1 MSDWE
6 EVKRLRQEL
15 KNAYEGRDKA
25 NAEHKKAEHKKIER
39 LERKNAIL
47 EDCVEARREDITS
60 LISQMERLKKN
71 EFNHS
76 ADRRQCEE
84 LNKRLGEANAGLDVA
99 RKDIGN
105 LTDEVVR
112 LNHCVL
118 NSQRERD
125 ELQFK
130 LVELRRERDKLS
142 NRLNAEV
149 EGINNST
156 IHYNGTAR
164 ELEIANSKCEELRS
178 ELETERKQLAIRDK
192 QTEDEVHA
200 RMAAQDEVKEARER
214 IVFLNRRMVRYTD
227 GTFYTE
233 LTAEIEGLNE
243 KLDREEKLRKNAV
256 AGRDSSKLVNEKL
269 REESVVIIKYN
280 NEVNGKLAML
290 RGVLEGWDIH
300 GDDKARAVI
309 RDILAPKP
317 AFDAVVAL
325 TDARE
330 QHIQDLDR
338 EAYLARVKEIIQEQ
352 GNQHTEQ
359 ICGEPYLKY
368 GSSATCKLPK
378 GHSGLHDIR

>member
-1 MSDWE
+1 MDIIDERDEARIAYQAACAERDELRKHLSRRGVLDE
-6 EVKRLRQEL
+6 RDRLRRCLETSDGGL
-15 KNAYEGRDKA
+15 KVA
-25 NAEHKKAEHKKIER
+25 
-39 LERKNAIL
+39 
-47 EDCVEARREDITS
+47 REDIN
-60 LISQMERLKKN
+60 R
-71 EFNHS
+71 
-76 ADRRQCEE
+76 
-84 LNKRLGEANAGLDVA
+84 
-99 RKDIGN
+99 

-112 LNHCVL
+112 LNQCVL
-118 NSQRERD
+118 NSGRERD
-125 ELQFK
+125 ELQSK
-130 LVELRRERDKLS
+130 LDELRRERDKLA
-142 NRLNAEV
+142 NRLNAQV
-149 EGINNST
+149 EEINNST
-156 IHYNGTAR
+156 IRYNGTAR
-164 ELEIANSKCEELRS
+164 ELELATSAAAHLRS
-178 ELETERKQLAIRDK
+178 ELHAERKRLAIRDK